1 MRRNKVI
8 FIKNALILTVTGL
21 LIRFIG
27 MLFRIW
33 LASAVGAEGIGLY
46 SQVFSFYMLAS
57 AFASTGI
64 NTAVTRLVSEE
75 LARGN
80 PKGVSFILSRCIA
93 VTLIIAGLSI
103 CVIYFGADFIAGTIV
118 DDPRAAPSLKTLT
131 FSLPFMGISSCFK
144 GYFIARKRT
153 APASSSQIFEQ
164 MVRIFL
170 VVFLVS
176 RTAKDG
182 IAASCRAV
190 IMGDV
195 AAEACSFLY
204 IYLAYVLDKKRQKVE
219 EGHRPDY
226 SVLSKLRHIALPI
239 TVGRYLNSL
248 LRTAE
253 NVLVPRRLEKFGM
266 NGGDALSIFGVIK
279 GMALPLIFFPASFLN
294 ALSTLLIPEMSEAAA
309 SGKHYKVKFT
319 AEKCIHITL
328 ISSIPLSVIFFY
340 TAVPLGNIVY
350 SDLSAGKVIHMLAP
364 IVPLMYMDSVCDG
377 LLKGLDEQ
385 FSVFRNSMLDS
396 IIRIALIILV
406 LPRFG
411 FEGFIGI
418 MYLSNTLTCSLN
430 LFRLKKVSKAEVK
443 WFWWFVF
450 PAVTA
455 LLLGTVFSLILA
467 PLNLSDLLY
476 TIIFSLSTALF
487 YLFFVFKFGCITIDD
502 LK

>member
-8 FIKNALILTVTGL
+8 FIKNALILTITGL

-27 MLFRIW
+27 MFFRIW

-75 LARGN
+75 LAKGN

-93 VTLIIAGLSI
+93 VTLFIAAVSVFAI
-103 CVIYFGADFIAGTIV
+103 CFGADFIANTIV

-131 FSLPFMGISSCFK
+131 LSLPFMGISSCFK
-144 GYFIARKRT
+144 GYFIARKKT

-164 MVRIFL
+164 LVRILLVIFL
-170 VVFLVS
+170 VS
-176 RTAKDG
+176 ATAKKG
-182 IAASCRAV
+182 IAASCKAV
-190 IMGDV
+190 IIGDV
-195 AAEACSFLY
+195 AAEFCSFLY
-204 IYLAYVLDKKRQKVE
+204 IYVAYRLDKAKQNTEV
-219 EGHRPDY
+219 GHRPDY

-239 TVGRYLNSL
+239 TVGRYLNSM

-266 NGGDALSIFGVIK
+266 KGSDALSIFGVIK

-309 SGKHYKVKFT
+309 SGKTYKVKFT

-328 ISSIPLSVIFFY
+328 ISAFPLSVIFFY
-340 TAVPLGNIVY
+340 TAHHLGNLVY
-350 SDLSAGKVIHMLAP
+350 SDPQAGRVIQMLAP

-385 FSVFRNSMLDS
+385 FSIFRNSMLDS
-396 IIRIALIILV
+396 IIRIALIVVV

-411 FEGFIGI
+411 FEGFIAI
-418 MYLSNTLTCSLN
+418 MYLSNAFTSILN
-430 LFRLKKVSKAEVK
+430 LFRLKKVSKAQINWFK
-443 WFWWFVF
+443 WFFF

-455 LLLGTVFSLILA
+455 LLLGTVFSLVLD
-467 PLNLSDLLY
+467 PLNLSAIPY
-476 TIIFSLSTALF
+476 TVIFSLSTALF
-487 YLFFVFKFGCITIDD
+487 YIIIVFKFGCISIDD